1 MCGGRG
7 FILTEHEDLELRSA
21 LTQLY
26 EEYDHIE
33 GAEFYISQGAQAV
46 ADLRAAQPSELREA
60 AQMALDWF
68 DKGLGQS
75 AYAAEVMERLRAAL
89 RKG

>member
-1 MCGGRG
+1 MDKQQGGEAGNYDPIGCGCDEYPECTHALYWAMGYKKGR
-7 FILTEHEDLELRSA
+7 
-21 LTQLY
+21 
-26 EEYDHIE
+26 
-33 GAEFYISQGAQAV
+33 AEA
-46 ADLRAAQPSELREA
+46 AAQPSELRVA